1 MPIQGGVPPY
11 FTYTPRYQ
19 KLSTGKKIFCKK
31 FSKTGRLLCMQYKTS
46 RKEALAAGDIRY
58 LGGPCKYGHKGL
70 RYTRNHTCLECNR
83 KYTEQHQRKIPERR
97 RELRKA
103 YRKRYPEKIK
113 ASHARHRAEKLK
125 RLPKWITKE
134 DIRVMKEFYAEA
146 TRKTLATGVKYQ
158 VDHIIPLKG
167 EIVSGLH
174 VPSNLQIITATENM
188 QKYNVYVSK

>member
-1 MPIQGGVPPY
+1 
-11 FTYTPRYQ
+11 
-19 KLSTGKKIFCKK
+19 
-31 FSKTGRLLCMQYKTS
+31 MQYKTS

-58 LGGPCKYGHKGL
+58 IGGPCKHGHVGL
-70 RYTRNHTCLECNR
+70 RYTRNHGCIKCHRITSATHIKNN
-83 KYTEQHQRKIPERR
+83 PEKR

-125 RLPKWITKE
+125 RVPKWLTKE
-134 DIRVMKEFYAEA
+134 DIKAIKEFYAEA

-167 EIVSGLH
+167 KHISGLH